1 MVFKD
6 DFLKHGSVIFF
17 FSIIGYISGYL
28 FHAYMGRVLG
38 PEDYGTLGSLI
49 AVLSIATIP
58 VGAIQIVIANFT
70 SKLKTDKEMGK
81 IKGLFLRSLRK
92 MSIYGFVV
100 FIALAA
106 ASPVI
111 AGFLN
116 IPSFVPIILIGI
128 SIVFSFV
135 SPVNFGVLQGLQ
147 KFKQFGFNQSLTFIL
162 RLAIGA
168 TLVSFGLGINGAAL
182 AFAASSAIV
191 ILVTILPLRD
201 ILKQKTD
208 RDIDTPSI
216 YRYYWGVL
224 MAFMG
229 FTLIMNIDVILA
241 KHLFTATQAGHYAAA
256 AVLAKIA
263 FFLSGIIITVM
274 FPKAVEMHTIKSNVS
289 PLLKKSIL
297 YMVLLLALMIS
308 ACLAMPDFIVI
319 IFFGSGY
326 SESAGII
333 GLLAIAMGFL
343 AITNIIAFYNMSL
356 NRMGFIYILLA
367 FAAAEIPLL
376 FMFHSSLTEFV
387 WVIFC
392 SMAGLLL
399 SLVAYNLKKVS

>member
-6 DFLKHGSVIFF
+6 DFLKHGSVILF
-17 FSIIGYISGYL
+17 FSAIGYITGYL

-49 AVLSIATIP
+49 AILSIATIP

-70 SKLKTDKEMGK
+70 SKLKADKEMGK
-81 IKGLFLRSLRK
+81 IKSLFLRSLRK
-92 MSIYGFVV
+92 MSIYGLVV
-100 FIALAA
+100 FAALAA
-106 ASPVI
+106 ASPAI

-135 SPVNFGVLQGLQ
+135 SPVSFGVLQGLQ
-147 KFKQFGFNQSLTFIL
+147 KFKQFGFNQSLTFVL

-168 TLVSFGLGINGAAL
+168 ALVSFGLGINGAAL
-182 AFAASSAIV
+182 SFAASSAIV
-191 ILVTILPLRD
+191 IILTILPLRG
-201 ILKQKTD
+201 ILDQKAD

-216 YRYYWGVL
+216 YRYYWRVFL
-224 MAFMG
+224 VFMG

-274 FPKAVEMHTIKSNVS
+274 FPKAVEMHAAKSSVS
-289 PLLKKSIL
+289 PLLKKSML

-308 ACLAMPDFIVI
+308 ACLAMPDFIVSV
-319 IFFGSGY
+319 FFGSGY

-333 GLLAIAMGFL
+333 GMLATAMGFL
-343 AITNIIAFYNMSL
+343 AITNIIAYYNMSL

-376 FMFHSSLTEFV
+376 FMFASTLTEFV
-387 WVIFC
+387 WVIFF
-392 SMAGLLL
+392 SMAGLLACMGL
-399 SLVAYNLKKVS
+399 YMAKTGT